1 MKLFARLNLMGSGL
15 GLIFLTAMPSFATVV
30 GTLNTGGPGTVTV
43 TQTGITFTE
52 NDSNNTPPSS
62 TEVGAGS
69 TLTYSGGPALLT
81 GNPININGGAAI
93 TPPVLALGV
102 PITFPDQP
110 SLSITLTS
118 FGTPTGVACT
128 AGMLVGQ
135 SCSPLGGASPIV
147 LTDESFGTTAALS
160 VIGTATDGTGISDVT
175 GLFSANIVGQDP
187 FALSQSPSFTT
198 TDSGVFSITARTEVP
213 EPRVVS
219 LLAFAGLLMGFVV
232 AKRRKS
238 VA

>member
-1 MKLFARLNLMGSGL
+1 MKLFARLNLMGPGL
-15 GLIFLTAMPSFATVV
+15 GLILLTAMPSFATVV

-43 TQTGITFTE
+43 TPTGITFTE
-52 NDSNNTPPSS
+52 NDTNNTPPSS
-62 TEVGAGS
+62 TEVGSGS
-69 TLTYSGGPALLT
+69 TLTYSGGPVLAT
-81 GNPININGGAAI
+81 GNPIDINGGATI
-93 TPPVLALGV
+93 TPATLVTGV

-110 SLSITLTS
+110 GLTITLTS
-118 FGTPTGVACT
+118 FGSGSGTACT

-160 VIGTATDGTGISDVT
+160 VKGTATDGSGISDVS

-187 FALSQSPSFTT
+187 FALSTSPSFTT

-232 AKRRKS
+232 ARRRKS

>member
-1 MKLFARLNLMGSGL
+1 MKLFARLNLMGLGL

-43 TQTGITFTE
+43 TPTGITFTE
-52 NDSNNTPPSS
+52 NDTNNTPASS

-81 GNPININGGAAI
+81 GNPIDINGGATI
-93 TPPVLALGV
+93 TPATLLTGV

-118 FGTPTGVACT
+118 FTPGTGVACT
-128 AGMLVGQ
+128 AIMTPGQ
-135 SCSPLGGASPIV
+135 SCSPLGGSSPII
-147 LTDESFGTTAALS
+147 LTDEVTGTTAQLG
-160 VIGTATDGTGISDVT
+160 VIGTATDGTGTSDVS
-175 GLFSANIVGQDP
+175 GLFSANIVGQNP
-187 FALSQSPSFTT
+187 FTLSESPSFVT

-232 AKRRKS
+232 ARRRKS